1 MTDDKNDVI
10 SEGKLSDEMS
20 FKYLSARKC
29 HRNCTGRGAE
39 SMDFHYYH
47 SSLKN
52 IQIVC

>member
-20 FKYLSARKC
+20 FKYLAARKVSLQL
-29 HRNCTGRGAE
+29 HWQRPQ
-39 SMDFHYYH
+39 SMDVHYYH

-52 IQIVC
+52 IRIVC